1 MSETLELILAL
12 ALVIF
17 AAKAGGYLA
26 TRLHQPAVVGELLA
40 GLVLGPSGINLFH
53 LAPFAG
59 GHVEDI
65 IHELAQVGVIFLMFV
80 AGLEVNLDDMAKSGK
95 VALLAGNLGVLV
107 PIVVGTLLAL
117 AFGKELLPAIFVGLI
132 LTATSVSISAQTLI
146 ELGVL
151 KSKEG
156 LALLGAAVVDDV
168 VAILALSIFLAVTG
182 ETDAS
187 RPIWLIV
194 VLMVVFFAVS
204 SWIGA
209 QLFAP
214 LAQRVQKLPISSG
227 LIAFVIVIVL
237 LYAWSA
243 EFVGGIAAI
252 TGAFIAGVFFARTNF
267 AHQIEE
273 GMHNLTY
280 AFFVPIFLVSIGLR
294 ANLWDMNTSG
304 LIYLVA
310 LILVAILSKIIGS
323 AGGARLGG
331 FDNLASLRVGLGMV
345 SRGEVGLIITTIGLE
360 AGLVTSADY
369 AQVVIMVLI
378 TTLITPL
385 LLRWGFSTRPQPATA
400 ADVADTVSTP
410 SS

>member
-1 MSETLELILAL
+1 MSETLQLLLAL
-12 ALVIF
+12 ALIIF

-26 TRLHQPAVVGELLA
+26 THLHQPAVVGELLA
-40 GLVLGPSGINLFH
+40 GLVLGPSVINLFH

-59 GHVEDI
+59 GHTQDI
-65 IHELAQVGVIFLMFV
+65 IYELAEVGVIFLMFV
-80 AGLEVNLDDMAKSGK
+80 AGLEVNLDDMIKSGK

-107 PIVVGTLLAL
+107 PIVLGTLLAL
-117 AFGKELLPAIFVGLI
+117 AFGKGLLPAIFVGLI
-132 LTATSVSISAQTLI
+132 LTATSVSISAQTLM

-151 KSKEG
+151 RSKEG

-168 VAILALSIFLAVTG
+168 VAILALSIFLAVSG

-187 RPIWLIV
+187 RPIWLII
-194 VLMVVFFAVS
+194 VLMVIFFAVS
-204 SWIGA
+204 SVIGA
-209 QLFAP
+209 RFLTP

-227 LIAFVIVIVL
+227 LVAFVIVVIL
-237 LYAWSA
+237 LYAWAA
-243 EFVGGIAAI
+243 EMVGGVAAI
-252 TGAFIAGVFFARTNF
+252 TGAFIAGVFFARTSF

-294 ANLWDMNTSG
+294 ANLWDINASG

-331 FDNLASLRVGLGMV
+331 FDNVASLRVGLGMV
-345 SRGEVGLIITTIGLE
+345 SRGEVGLIITTIGLG
-360 AGLVTSADY
+360 AGLVASEDY
-369 AQVVIMVLI
+369 SQVVIMVLV
-378 TTLITPL
+378 TTLVTPL
-385 LLRWGFSTRPQPATA
+385 LLRWGFSAQQRPAKTA
-400 ADVADTVSTP
+400 DLPDAASTP